1 MAIFVSLSGD
11 FMTVKCDIKT
21 YEAIF
26 AHVKF
31 TVVHWLAEG
40 VSAMKY

>member
-1 MAIFVSLSGD
+1 
-11 FMTVKCDIKT
+11 MTVKCYIKT
-21 YEAIF
+21 HEAIF